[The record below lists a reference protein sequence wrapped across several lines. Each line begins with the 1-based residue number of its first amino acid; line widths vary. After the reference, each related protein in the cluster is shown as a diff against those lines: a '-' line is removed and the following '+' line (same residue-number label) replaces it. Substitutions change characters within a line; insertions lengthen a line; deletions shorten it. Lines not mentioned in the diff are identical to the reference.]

1 MPLKPDL
8 FLASWSQPPSV
19 ACASARR
26 FETILLPLPLLE
38 PSLSSFFA
46 AYEMVG
52 PKVPCMPSVADSDS
66 IVRLVMM
73 PELARFVRLVMA
85 DPVRLVMADPCWGPV
100 QAVEKVGQH

>member
-1 MPLKPDL
+1 VPLQPDL
-8 FLASWSQPPSV
+8 FLASCSQPPSV

-38 PSLSSFFA
+38 PSFSSFFA
-46 AYEMVG
+46 AFEMAG

-66 IVRLVMM
+66 I
-73 PELARFVRLVMA
+73 
-85 DPVRLVMADPCWGPV
+85 VRLVMADPCWGPV

>member
-1 MPLKPDL
+1 MPLHPDL
-8 FLASWSQPPSV
+8 FLASCSQPPSV

-26 FETILLPLPLLE
+26 FETILLPLPLLA
-38 PSLSSFFA
+38 PSFSSFFA
-46 AYEMVG
+46 AFEMAG

-85 DPVRLVMADPCWGPV
+85 DPCWGPV